1 VLKRKWGK
9 NPLLVTVFL
18 SRLKETASVAFEAGK
33 DKAAPYV
40 EEVVPAIKEAKKDY
54 IDPALVKAKEAAN

>member
-1 VLKRKWGK
+1 
-9 NPLLVTVFL
+9 
-18 SRLKETASVAFEAGK
+18 VAFEAAK
-33 DKAAPYV
+33 DKAAPFV